1 MKLLALVRDSFR
13 EIYAKKIILGI
24 IVMEL
29 IALSITAAVLFSD
42 GMQEVYHNASVP
54 PPATDSLQMQADI
67 PPPVPNDT
75 SLLGSDATTPDSAL
89 VGDSTGHGTSSEV
102 FETGPKDNAPDAI
115 LPPGTQ
121 RPMLTEMVK
130 GQLGMYAPV
139 FTMAVLFIGIFITA
153 GIVPSMMEK
162 GTVDLLL
169 SKPLPRTT
177 ILFGRALG
185 GFLALAMNVIGFV
198 LAVWTLYG
206 VATTVWHVPFL
217 FWAITIPLFTFLVL
231 YSGIILLNVLT
242 ESWVLPMSL
251 AYVHLMILA
260 NFLFSRNELLFQFI
274 SNKILQGL
282 ITGIYYILPQTTDMV
297 NMVQQGVFTSS
308 VDQIAPFV
316 QGVIFMAATL
326 GLAAWKFQRKDF

>member
-1 MKLLALVRDSFR
+1 MKLMALVRDSFR

-24 IVMEL
+24 IIMEL
-29 IALSITAAVLFSD
+29 IALAITAAALFSD
-42 GMQEVYHNASVP
+42 GMQEIYHNASVSA
-54 PPATDSLQMQADI
+54 PAADSMQMKADP

-75 SLLGSDATTPDSAL
+75 SLLGSDDTPL
-89 VGDSTGHGTSSEV
+89 PGDSTGGGISSEV
-102 FETGPKDNAPDAI
+102 FQTGPDAGSDAPDDMM
-115 LPPGTQ
+115 PPGTH
-121 RPMLTEMVK
+121 RPMLSEMVK
-130 GQLGMYAPV
+130 GQLGVYAPV

-185 GFLALAMNVIGFV
+185 GFLALAMNVTGFV

-206 VATTVWHVPFL
+206 AATTVWHIPFL
-217 FWAITIPLFTFLVL
+217 FWTIAIPLFTFLVL
-231 YSGIILLNVLT
+231 YSGIILLNVIT

-251 AYVHLMILA
+251 AYVHLMILS
-260 NFLFSRNELLFQFI
+260 NFLFSREELLFYFI
-274 SNKILQGL
+274 HNKILQSI

-316 QGVIFMAATL
+316 QGIIFMGVTL